1 MTRRL
6 VKHQNTKI
14 GARIRFQS
22 IGTGLR
28 AFSISRKKEVKNK
41 KMEKNDYGYFYGE
54 QSQLF
59 SFFRI
64 PKKLITDENCRKLS
78 LAAKFLYGV
87 LLDRMDLSSRNG
99 WVDEQNRVYIIFTLE
114 EINASLWYS

>member
-1 MTRRL
+1 
-6 VKHQNTKI
+6 
-14 GARIRFQS
+14 
-22 IGTGLR
+22 
-28 AFSISRKKEVKNK
+28 
-41 KMEKNDYGYFYGE
+41 MEKNDYGYFYGE

-78 LAAKFLYGV
+78 LAAKFLFGV

-99 WVDEQNRVYIIFTLE
+99 WVDEKNRVYIIFNRKEQTAMGTARKLCL
-114 EINASLWYS
+114 NDKCC